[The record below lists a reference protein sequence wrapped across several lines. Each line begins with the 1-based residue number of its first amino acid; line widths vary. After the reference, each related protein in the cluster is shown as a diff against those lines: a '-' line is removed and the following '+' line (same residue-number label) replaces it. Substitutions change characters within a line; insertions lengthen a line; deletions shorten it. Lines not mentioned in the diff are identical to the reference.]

1 MKYILILLLFVANLA
16 QAQDIL
22 TLTFNTVKTEIVN
35 VKGDT
40 TTNQFDTDLQAYI
53 NYDSAQF
60 ITVENNIAT
69 VSKIQE
75 LYLMSEDE
83 TVFILKNKHWLL
95 KGDKLTLFFY
105 IHSPIG
111 TISHKNEYFLE

>member
-40 TTNQFDTDLQAYI
+40 TTNQFDTDLQAFI
-53 NYDSAQF
+53 NKSHAQF
-60 ITVENNIAT
+60 ITVENNVSN
-69 VSKIQE
+69 VSKIHE
-75 LYLMSEDE
+75 IYFMSEDE
-83 TVFILKNKHWLL
+83 TVFILKNKHWLI
-95 KGDKLTLFFY
+95 KGDKLFLFY
-105 IHSPIG
+105 YVHTDKG
-111 TISHKNEYFLE
+111 TISHKNEYLLE